1 MSKNRSSGKP
11 SSFSGERLNALQD
24 LGAIFGIQTSEPAEE
39 EKKDTLYISFP
50 TPYNFIPFPSV
61 VLRRYGSPEEIPGHD
76 RLEADLLSG
85 EIEISVHT
93 KTPLV
98 FHNPDGTQDFPKNS
112 QGKYFLPG
120 SSLRG
125 LIRENMQILSY
136 GAARPDYDV
145 EDQQLSHRVRVPGGK
160 KQQTQRVNYAHK
172 VTDGLPESY
181 RQEIL
186 DYPYSILGFIGEQG
200 AFRSRVSFGD
210 LVAQGNVNQQPAVQL
225 TLMEPKPSFCAGY
238 IHGQK
243 GRSDIVDYDS
253 EFALNGFKQYWLK
266 ETVWIPEPEPVSKNS
281 KKKPSDNEKVVSV
294 RSPLPAGTE
303 LRSTI
308 RYRNLH
314 PDELGLLLGC
324 LDLGLWRI
332 HPEKECFQSLGSG
345 KPFGFGRVSI
355 RVCSLREY
363 DIGSLYQSF
372 SVQRQPDASRERL
385 EELMEAYI
393 LRASELL
400 NQADPE
406 NRTNQKLRADQNRK
420 RLWRESRIHDFFFM
434 KQKVWEDSKPVS
446 YMGLHDFEK
455 VNTPLTTV
463 EKIRNPK

>member
-24 LGAIFGIQTSEPAEE
+24 LGAAFGIQTSEPAEE

-98 FHNPDGTQDFPKNS
+98 FHNPDGTPDFPKNS

-125 LIRENMQILSY
+125 LIRENMQILAY
-136 GAARPDYDV
+136 GAARADRDIESQCCTY
-145 EDQQLSHRVRVPGGK
+145 RVPASGRK
-160 KQQTQRVNYAHK
+160 KEKTQEVPYAHV
-172 VTDGLPESY
+172 VTDGLPEAH
-181 RQEIL
+181 RQEVL
-186 DYPYSILGFIGEQG
+186 DYPDSILGFAGEKS

-210 LVAQGNVNQQPAVQL
+210 LVAQGNVEQQSAIQL
-225 TLMEPKPSFCAGY
+225 TLMGPKPKFCAGY
-238 IHGQK
+238 IRGNE
-243 GRSDIVDYDS
+243 DTITDYNKDGFS
-253 EFALNGFKQYWLK
+253 LNGFKQYWLK
-266 ETVWIPEPEPVSKNS
+266 ETVWIPEPEPVSKNN
-281 KKKPSDNEKVVSV
+281 KKKPSDNKDVVSV
-294 RSPLPAGTE
+294 SSPLPAGTE

-406 NRTNQKLRADQNRK
+406 SRTNQKLRADQNRK
-420 RLWRESRIHDFFFM
+420 RLWRERRIHDFFFM
-434 KQKVWEDSKPVS
+434 KQKVWEDPKPVS

-463 EKIRNPK
+463 EKLRNPK